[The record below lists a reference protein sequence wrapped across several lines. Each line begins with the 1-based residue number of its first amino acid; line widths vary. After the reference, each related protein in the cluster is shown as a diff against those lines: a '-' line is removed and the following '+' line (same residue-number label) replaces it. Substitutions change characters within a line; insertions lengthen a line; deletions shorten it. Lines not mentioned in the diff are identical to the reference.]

1 MFGLPLM
8 LIEHR
13 SPASALP
20 LLPPDVPHDAAIAAL
35 DHAVVLSGDPSASG
49 AIYGDRLGLRLALD
63 RDFEARK
70 IRILFFRVGGVT
82 VEVAGPLQ
90 VGDHAAAPDRFGGLA
105 YRVPDV
111 EATRERLT
119 AAGFD
124 VSPTRPGHKPG
135 TRVCSL
141 RSGTCGVPTLLLEAA
156 STPG

>member
-1 MFGLPLM
+1 
-8 LIEHR
+8 
-13 SPASALP
+13 
-20 LLPPDVPHDAAIAAL
+20 VIAAL
-35 DHAVVLSGDPSASG
+35 DHAVVSSGDPTASG
-49 AIYGDRLGLRLALD
+49 AIYGDTLGLRLALD
-63 RDFEARK
+63 RDFEARA

-90 VGDHAAAPDRFGGLA
+90 AGDHAAAPDRFGGLA

-111 EATRERLT
+111 EATRARLA

-141 RSGTCGVPTLLLEAA
+141 RSGTCGVSTLLLEAA
-156 STPG
+156 STTG